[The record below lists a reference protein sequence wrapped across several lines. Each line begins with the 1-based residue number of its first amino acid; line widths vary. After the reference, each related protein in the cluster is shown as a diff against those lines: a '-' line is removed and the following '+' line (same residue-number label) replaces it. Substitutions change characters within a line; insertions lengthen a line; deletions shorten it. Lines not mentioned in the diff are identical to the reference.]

1 MDITNFKWK
10 KVVPCLLLFV
20 IVAAVTAGSSFAAGT
35 IYVSTQGNDAW
46 NGLAATYDPATGN
59 GPKATIQNAI
69 DTVTDNGTVSVAA
82 GTYYENLYI
91 NKDIYLIGA
100 GPDSTTIDGIQK
112 NSVIRLFGSTME
124 PFNQFALTVN
134 GFTLTNGNATWGG
147 GIYNYGGILFLINT
161 KITNNRATN
170 GGGLYNSGTASADS
184 ATIITGNIP
193 DNVYGYPI
201 TPINSGDISQ
211 DVIPSVSPSG

>member
-1 MDITNFKWK
+1 MNKSNLTWEKRLLYLLALGMVMTITM
-10 KVVPCLLLFV
+10 
-20 IVAAVTAGSSFAAGT
+20 GSSFAAT

-46 NGLAATYDPATGN
+46 NGLAATYDSSTGN

-69 DTVTDNGTVSVAA
+69 DTVTDNGTVSVAS

-91 NKDIYLIGA
+91 NKDVYLMGA
-100 GPDSTTIDGIQK
+100 GPDNTLINGMRK
-112 NSVIRLFGSTME
+112 ESVIRLFGSAME

-134 GFTLTNGNATWGG
+134 GFSIINGNGTYGG

-161 KITNNRATN
+161 KITDNMATH

-184 ATIITGNIP
+184 ATIITDNTP
-193 DNVYGYPI
+193 DEIYGYPL
-201 TPINSGDISQ
+201 TPLTSGDISQ
-211 DVIPSVSPSG
+211 DVIPSVN

>member
-1 MDITNFKWK
+1 MDIANFKWK
-10 KVVPCLLLFV
+10 KVVPCLLFLV
-20 IVAAVTAGSSFAAGT
+20 IVVAFTAGSSFAAGT

-46 NGLAATYDPATGN
+46 NGLAATYDPSTGN

-69 DTVTDNGTVSVAA
+69 DTITDNGTVSVAA
-82 GTYYENLYI
+82 GTYKENLYI
-91 NKDIYLIGA
+91 NKDVYLLGA
-100 GPDSTTIDGIQK
+100 GPDSTIIDGMQK
-112 NSVIRLFGSTME
+112 KSVLQLFGSTME

-134 GFTLTNGNATWGG
+134 GFTFTNGNSTWGG

-184 ATIITGNIP
+184 ATVITDNTP

-201 TPINSGDISQ
+201 TPITSGDISQ
-211 DVIPSVSPSG
+211 DVIPSVNPS